1 MLDFIPCEVES
12 IETEVEKRVE
22 IEKKWL
28 DRKEVFAVSDVRQLR
43 GNFLPAIL
51 KKAQNLKVNNGLC
64 VVQSFEPIP
73 LYSALEELGYE
84 HHTDIISET
93 EYRVYF
99 YRSTIKTPQYPDGMD
114 TPLKPTAIVNFNR
127 IEPKLAD
134 VVVNFWD
141 LIWGQENPAIDMKT
155 QLLLSLANGVGA
167 GRMRQATRELV
178 KAYSIGV
185 TVAEFDELFSL
196 FTWNQGVGYFA
207 SEIGPSSLFAA
218 YQFVKTEEAK
228 GINRPEV
235 VRKLM
240 EKFGEKNPDVS
251 TFYQPTK
258 DESNG
263 EK

>member
-1 MLDFIPCEVES
+1 MKNEWLAGKESFEV
-12 IETEVEKRVE
+12 R
-22 IEKKWL
+22 
-28 DRKEVFAVSDVRQLR
+28 DVRQLK

-51 KKAQNLKVNNGLC
+51 KKAQNLEVGGGLC

-84 HHTDIISET
+84 HQTDKISET
-93 EYRVYF
+93 EYKVYF
-99 YRSTIKTPQYPDGMD
+99 YRSTMKTPQYPDGMD
-114 TPLKPTAIVNFNR
+114 IPLKPTAIVNFNR

-155 QLLLSLANGVGA
+155 RLLLSLANGVGG

-178 KAYSIGV
+178 KAYSVGV
-185 TVAEFDELFSL
+185 TVAEFDELFSM
-196 FTWNQGVGYFA
+196 FAWNQGVGYFA
-207 SEIGPSSLFAA
+207 SEIGPSALFAA
-218 YQFVKTEEAK
+218 YQFVKAQEEN
-228 GINRPEV
+228 GVERSEI

-240 EKFGEKNPDVS
+240 DKFGENNPDVS
-251 TFYQPTK
+251 TFYQAKK
-258 DESNG
+258 DKSNG